1 VTAPKS
7 TSVVRP
13 NDFHTH
19 AESKR
24 RMGFMDQNAGGGG
37 PPLMRWNGQ
46 EGKYLKY
53 DSDLEFNDECFV
65 LNPAGAVAGYLKFK
79 GKGEPPER
87 HTGPIYPKDEAPERA
102 SLGDTDQSQWAI
114 GPFSNEPEDPW
125 TPVIELPLK
134 HKETGEEFVLSCQ
147 SKTAIGAGKDL
158 FSQLRRVPS
167 GHDPVIKLAVGTMQT
182 QFGKRKKPVFSLVG
196 QVPHADGKAPTAN
209 EVFGDDVG
217 F

>member
-1 VTAPKS
+1 
-7 TSVVRP
+7 
-13 NDFHTH
+13 
-19 AESKR
+19 
-24 RMGFMDQNAGGGG
+24 MGFMDQNAGGGG

-102 SLGDTDQSQWAI
+102 TLGDIDESKWAT
-114 GPFSNEPEDPW
+114 GRFSGEPEDPW

-134 HKETGEEFVLSCQ
+134 HKETGEEFILTCQ
-147 SKTAIGAGKDL
+147 SKTAIGAAKDL
-158 FSQLRRVPS
+158 FSQLRRVPA
-167 GHDPVIKLAVGTMQT
+167 GHDPVIKLTVGTMQT
-182 QFGKRKKPVFSLVG
+182 RYGKKKKPVFSLVG
-196 QVPHADGKAPTAN
+196 QVPHANGKAPAAN
-209 EVFGDDVG
+209 DVFGDDVE